1 MMVMVQIH
9 VCVCVC
15 VCVCA
20 NVGKDQ
26 VALYDD
32 CVHACGGV
40 RVHVYPFAV
49 VTFVV
54 EQANKYI
61 GKQNINWKDCYHK
74 KQWKTLKTPQKL
86 HACSMLNT
94 HIKCNFAIHLQGI
107 LYRTNI

>member
-1 MMVMVQIH
+1 MFVSLNDGDGANSC
-9 VCVCVC
+9 VCMCVC

-20 NVGKDQ
+20 KVGKDQ

-32 CVHACGGV
+32 YVHACGGV

-61 GKQNINWKDCYHK
+61 GEQNIN
-74 KQWKTLKTPQKL
+74 
-86 HACSMLNT
+86 
-94 HIKCNFAIHLQGI
+94 
-107 LYRTNI
+107 